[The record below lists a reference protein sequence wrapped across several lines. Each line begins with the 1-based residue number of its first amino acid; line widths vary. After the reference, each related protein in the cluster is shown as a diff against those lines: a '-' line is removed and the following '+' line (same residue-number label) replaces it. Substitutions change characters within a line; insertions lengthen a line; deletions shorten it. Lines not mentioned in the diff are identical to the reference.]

1 MEEEVLNVFGL
12 LSRYVSRSFLSSFGG
27 TLFCL
32 FFILILFD
40 FAELQRRAGS
50 KDIDLLT
57 KFIMVLLRS
66 PYLLEQILPF
76 LVFVAALFV
85 FWRMNR
91 ANELLIFRSIGVS
104 LWGLILPIGLTAL
117 MIGFIDLTVFNPLSS
132 AMQKRYEKL
141 EKRYLSKNKEEIK
154 VTSTGIWLSERM
166 GANQAIYRA
175 DKIDL
180 KNLTLLNLNII
191 IRSAENKFIERIDAK
206 TAQIRGNQLVLRE
219 GWETQVE
226 KSSQPFIEKT
236 IKTTFNKNIIEKMKV
251 SRAAFSFW
259 ELPSYISLL
268 EISGLH
274 NLKYKMNWYSMLAS
288 SFWLGAM
295 ILLAAAFSCRPHRQG
310 KTVLI
315 LLTGLIVGFFLYFFK
330 DIMFALGTTGGLP
343 PVIAAWLPPLLT
355 FMVGAVLVFSQEDG

>member
-1 MEEEVLNVFGL
+1 MEEILKVFGL
-12 LSRYVSRSFLSSFGG
+12 LSRYVSCSFLASFGG
-27 TLFCL
+27 ALFCL
-32 FFILILFD
+32 FSILILFD
-40 FAELQRRAGS
+40 FAELQRRAGAKEIS
-50 KDIDLLT
+50 LST
-57 KFIMVLLRS
+57 KFLMVLLRS

-76 LVFVAALFV
+76 LVFVAALFI

-91 ANELLIFRSIGVS
+91 ANELLIFRSIGIS
-104 LWGLILPIGLTAL
+104 LWRLILPISLTAL
-117 MIGFIDLTVFNPLSS
+117 MIGLIDLTVFNPLSS

-154 VTSTGIWLSERM
+154 VTSTGIWLSEKM
-166 GANQAIYRA
+166 DPNQAIYRV

-180 KNLTLLNLNII
+180 QTLTLFNLNII
-191 IRSAENKFIERIDAK
+191 VRSSENKFIERIDAK

-219 GWETQVE
+219 GWETQVG
-226 KSSQPFIEKT
+226 KSSQPFGEKT
-236 IKTTFNKNIIEKMKV
+236 IKTSFNKNIIERMKV

-259 ELPSYISLL
+259 DLPSYIDLL
-268 EISGLH
+268 ETSGLH
-274 NLKYKMNWYSMLAS
+274 NLKYKMYWHSMLAS

-315 LLTGLIVGFFLYFFK
+315 LLIGLIVCFFLYFFK
-330 DIMFALGTTGGLP
+330 DVMFALGTTGGLP